1 MSEFNS
7 NLDLQEESEEQPES
21 MHKKINGA
29 LNGKKG
35 NSILSL
41 AGGIVSLILSLFT
54 TSIFGLAVAICSLGA
69 GIAALVHKEA
79 SKGIAIAGIVI
90 SSISLIIYVG
100 ALLINFL

>member
-7 NLDLQEESEEQPES
+7 NLDLQEGSEEQHES
-21 MHKKINGA
+21 IHKKVNGA

-41 AGGIVSLILSLFT
+41 AGGIVSLVLSFFT
-54 TSIFGLAVAICSLGA
+54 ISIFGLAVAIGSLGA

-79 SKGIAIAGIVI
+79 NKGIAIAGIVI

-100 ALLINFL
+100 AFVINLL

>member
-7 NLDLQEESEEQPES
+7 NLDLQEENKEQPES
-21 MHKKINGA
+21 IHKKINGA

-41 AGGIVSLILSLFT
+41 AGGIVSLILSFLT
-54 TSIFGLAVAICSLGA
+54 ISIFGLIVAICSLGA
-69 GIAALVHKEA
+69 GITALVRKEA
-79 SKGIAIAGIVI
+79 NKGIAIAGIVI

-100 ALLINFL
+100 AFVINLL